1 MDAMTSATLLGFA
14 ATCLVIELT
23 PGPNMA
29 YLAVLSADRGRRAGL
44 AATFGI
50 ALGLLAVGL
59 AAALG
64 LAAAVSSSRLLY
76 EGLRWAGT
84 LYLLYLA
91 WEAWRGE
98 DDGTPEQ
105 ADPSLQ
111 DARYFARG
119 LVTNLLN
126 PKAALFYVAVLPT
139 FLDDTQPLASQAVT
153 LSLVYV
159 AIATAVH
166 TSIVLLADRARG
178 WLLDERRSSSVRRA
192 MAVLLAAIALWLFAT
207 TRQAG

>member
-1 MDAMTSATLLGFA
+1 MTWATLLGFA
-14 ATCLVIELT
+14 ATCLVVELT

-44 AATFGI
+44 AATAGI
-50 ALGLLAVGL
+50 ALGLLAVGI

-98 DDGTPEQ
+98 DDATSEQ
-105 ADPSLQ
+105 ADLSAQ

-139 FLDDTQPLASQAVT
+139 FLGDTRSLASQAVT
-153 LSLVYV
+153 LSIVYV

-166 TSIVLLADRARG
+166 TSIVLLADTARG
-178 WLLDERRSSSVRRA
+178 WLMDERRSSAVRRT
-192 MAVLLAAIALWLFAT
+192 MALLLGAIALWLFAT
-207 TRQAG
+207 TRQTA

>member
-98 DDGTPEQ
+98 DDATPDQ
-105 ADPSLQ
+105 ADLSVQ

-139 FLDDTQPLASQAVT
+139 FLDDTRPLASQAVT

>member
-105 ADPSLQ
+105 GDPSLQ